1 MVTGKPCNDQ
11 TSVENKEEEP
21 LESVQMN
28 IYQSNTFR
36 KDLNWLHFEDDP
48 RVQER
53 QHVKE

>member
-11 TSVENKEEEP
+11 TSLENKEEEP
-21 LESVQMN
+21 LESVQTN